1 MKTAPLLPSHQL
13 NAGERRWPHPANA
26 HKPDIVPIA
35 DEVGGSANVR
45 HERGAAVALD
55 LFAACL
61 RLFWFSLA
69 RDGLALLV
77 SWRGMKPRQLLSVQ
91 DQVVANLFVKFAQSP
106 IALLICS
113 EMNPMP
119 ASRYAALNM
128 S

>member
-1 MKTAPLLPSHQL
+1 MKTSPRLPSHQF
-13 NAGERRWPHPANA
+13 NAGERRWPHSANTHETCVMPVA
-26 HKPDIVPIA
+26 HK
-35 DEVGGSANVR
+35 VGRSANVR
-45 HERGAAVALD
+45 HERSAAVALD
-55 LFAACL
+55 FLAARQ

-69 RDGLALLV
+69 RDSLALLV

-91 DQVVANLFVKFAQSP
+91 DQVVADLFVKFAQSP

-113 EMNPMP
+113 AMNPIP